1 MWRHFTLCV
10 FTTVL
15 LTVPAP
21 PSPERNDCSHR
32 TLTVHVKDLRGRPVP
47 GLAAGDFEAQFRGKP
62 VKILSATPDTRPH
75 RVVILLDASASMA
88 GTWERPLYL
97 ATHAVD
103 TMPATAQVAL
113 FVFDTKIKLQLGFS
127 AGRPAIREAL
137 LALHL
142 DEKEVGKKV
151 RGRTAVYDALLSAIR
166 LLDSPTNSDVL
177 YLITDAGDNSSDTKP
192 KDVAK
197 ALTSNGAHL
206 FLSLVYPGP
215 FLMSRSDQYL
225 GALDLTELVQRV
237 GGEFVTP
244 YVNFAY
250 DPKNPDLFAAS
261 LRTFELS
268 LIDDYLLEL
277 DLSEPVRKYENWTLK
292 LSKEKR
298 ERWKDARLLYAKE
311 LAPCEP

>member
-1 MWRHFTLCV
+1 MWRHFALCV
-10 FTTVL
+10 CTVL
-15 LTVPAP
+15 LTVSAPA
-21 PSPERNDCSHR
+21 SPERNDCSHR
-32 TLTVHVKDLRGRPVP
+32 TLTVHVKDLQGKPVP

-62 VKILSATPDTRPH
+62 VKILSAAPDTRPH

-88 GTWERPLYL
+88 GAWERPLYL

-137 LALHL
+137 HALHL
-142 DEKEVGKKV
+142 GQNEVGKKV

-166 LLDSPTNSDVL
+166 LLDSPTNSAVL

-197 ALTSNGAHL
+197 ALISNGAHL

-215 FLMSRSDQYL
+215 FLMSRSDEYL
-225 GALDLTELVQRV
+225 GALDLTELVQKV

-298 ERWKDARLLYAKE
+298 ERWKNARLLYAKE

>member
-1 MWRHFTLCV
+1 VCATA
-10 FTTVL
+10 L
-15 LTVPAP
+15 LTVRAPA
-21 PSPERNDCSHR
+21 SPERNDCSHR
-32 TLTVHVKDLRGRPVP
+32 TLTTHVKDLRGRPIP
-47 GLAAGDFEAQFRGKP
+47 GLAADDFEAQFRGKP
-62 VKILSATPDTRPH
+62 VKILSATPDPRPH
-75 RVVILLDASASMA
+75 RVVLLLDASSSMA
-88 GTWERPLYL
+88 ARWEEPLYL
-97 ATHAVD
+97 VTHAVD
-103 TMPATAQVAL
+103 TMPATTQVAL

-137 LALHL
+137 QALHF
-142 DEKEVGKKV
+142 DQNEVGKKV

-177 YLITDAGDNSSDTKP
+177 YLITDAGENSSDTNP

-206 FLSLVYPGP
+206 FLSLVYSGP
-215 FLMSRSDQYL
+215 FLMSRSDEYL

-268 LIDDYLLEL
+268 MIDDYLLEL
-277 DLSEPVRKYENWTLK
+277 DLSGPVRKYENWTLK

-298 ERWKDARLLYAKE
+298 ERWKDARLLYSKE